1 MPGVIENAMDSKL
14 QELTERIYHEG
25 VEKARADAAAILG
38 KANKEA
44 EEILQNAR
52 HEASRIIEQARREAE
67 ELKRNVTNEI
77 KLSSRQAISSLR
89 QQITELILTEMVDQP
104 VKEAFNDKDFIK
116 RMIETILTRWQPDN
130 SDKGQSVQLFLP
142 PEDEEKL
149 GKYFEAR
156 AKELMN
162 KGLKVIYDEKIG
174 RGFRIGPA
182 DGSYVISFTEED
194 FENFFKNYLRPR
206 TNHLLYGG
214 K

>member
-1 MPGVIENAMDSKL
+1 MDSKL
-14 QELTERIYHEG
+14 QELTAKIYNEG
-25 VEKARADAAAILG
+25 VEKARADAFAILE

-44 EEILQNAR
+44 ESILQNAKQ
-52 HEASRIIEQARREAE
+52 EASRIIEQAHKEAE

-89 QQITELILTEMVDQP
+89 QQITELILTEMVSQP
-104 VKEAFNDKDFIK
+104 VNEAFSDKDFIK
-116 RMIETILTRWQPDN
+116 RMIESILKKWQADN
-130 SDKGQSVQLFLP
+130 SSGGQGVYLFLP

-149 GKYFEAR
+149 GKYFETR
-156 AKELMN
+156 AIELMN
-162 KGLKVIYDEKIG
+162 KGLKLIYDEKMG

-206 TNHLLYGG
+206 TNQLLYGG